1 MTQNEIEHMWKV
13 ASNDPNHDSNW
24 HDPVVIAFAKLVAMR
39 TLEGTYDEMID
50 IVRKQEREACEKECQ
65 EQFDL
70 AMSANEKAKLARDK
84 NAYLNSAVGSR
95 FCLLRIRARGE
106 A

>member
-1 MTQNEIEHMWKV
+1 MFKQDEIIELAKQ
-13 ASNDPNHDSNW
+13 AGIIFGYPAYHDR
-24 HDPVVIAFAKLVAMR
+24 IEAFAKLVEER
-39 TLEGTYDEMID
+39 TAA
-50 IVRKQEREACEKECQ
+50 KEREACEKECQ

-84 NAYLNSAVGSR
+84 NAYLNSAVGSK

-106 A
+106 KHEQQ

>member
-1 MTQNEIEHMWKV
+1 MNQDEIIEMARQARLHRNQHNL
-13 ASNDPNHDSNW
+13 ASN
-24 HDPVVIAFAKLVAMR
+24 PVQYRFSYDGTEEELIAFAKLVAA
-39 TLEGTYDEMID
+39 
-50 IVRKQEREACEKECQ
+50 KEREACEKECQ

>member
-1 MTQNEIEHMWKV
+1 MKQDEIIEMAINSGLPSKEAAQHNLW
-13 ASNDPNHDSNW
+13 W
-24 HDPVVIAFAKLVAMR
+24 LEAFAKLVALR